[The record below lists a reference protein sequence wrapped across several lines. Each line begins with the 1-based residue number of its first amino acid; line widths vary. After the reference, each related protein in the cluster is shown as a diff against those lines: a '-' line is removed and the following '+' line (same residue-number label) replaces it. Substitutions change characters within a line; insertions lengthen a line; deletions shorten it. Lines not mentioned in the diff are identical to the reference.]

1 MKQGAGQLFLLHFM
15 QKDNKF
21 EQRTW
26 ILCYIMTNLKN
37 VYHKKQWL
45 LSNDGSEVNEDLIQN
60 LFLWLQAPFFYMQD
74 WTCCSMEK
82 SLEVWEN

>member
-1 MKQGAGQLFLLHFM
+1 
-15 QKDNKF
+15 
-21 EQRTW
+21 
-26 ILCYIMTNLKN
+26 MTNLKN

-82 SLEVWEN
+82 SLEV